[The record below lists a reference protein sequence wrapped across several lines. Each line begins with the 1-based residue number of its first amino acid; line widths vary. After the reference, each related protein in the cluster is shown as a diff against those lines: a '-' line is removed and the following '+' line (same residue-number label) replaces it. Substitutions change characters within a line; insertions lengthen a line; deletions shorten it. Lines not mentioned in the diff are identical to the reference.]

1 MTKKDILKR
10 IEELFYEKSFKE
22 VSMQNIANEIGMKK
36 ASLYHHF
43 SSKDILIKDVLDE
56 SFLCYLNFIKDIITQ
71 WKDDNFQDLLQSFLD
86 FWENQKNIFSIINQ
100 NWYVENETILA
111 HIREHQKVIFDT
123 IDEIMHKKANFTSEK
138 TFLFLT
144 LINQIG
150 RKNNI
155 YNACEID
162 KNRIWMEIENLFF
175 KN

>member
-86 FWENQKNIFSIINQ
+86 F
-100 NWYVENETILA
+100 
-111 HIREHQKVIFDT
+111 
-123 IDEIMHKKANFTSEK
+123 
-138 TFLFLT
+138 
-144 LINQIG
+144 
-150 RKNNI
+150 
-155 YNACEID
+155 
-162 KNRIWMEIENLFF
+162 
-175 KN
+175 

>member
-1 MTKKDILKR
+1 
-10 IEELFYEKSFKE
+10 
-22 VSMQNIANEIGMKK
+22 
-36 ASLYHHF
+36 
-43 SSKDILIKDVLDE
+43 
-56 SFLCYLNFIKDIITQ
+56 
-71 WKDDNFQDLLQSFLD
+71 
-86 FWENQKNIFSIINQ
+86 
-100 NWYVENETILA
+100 LA

-162 KNRIWMEIENLFF
+162 KNRI
-175 KN
+175 